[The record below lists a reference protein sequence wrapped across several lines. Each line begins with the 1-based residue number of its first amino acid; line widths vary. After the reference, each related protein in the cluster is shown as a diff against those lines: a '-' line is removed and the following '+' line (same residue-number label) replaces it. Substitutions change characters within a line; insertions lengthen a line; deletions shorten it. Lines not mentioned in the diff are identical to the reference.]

1 MTKHIA
7 LAGNPNSGKT
17 TLFNLL
23 TGTNQR
29 VGNWPGVTVER
40 KSGTIKKRKHLLIQD
55 LPGIYSL
62 SPYTPE
68 ERVARDYLI
77 ADQPAAI
84 LNVLDATNLERNLY
98 LTLQLLEMGLPIVI
112 ALNMTDALKS
122 QGRSINSDQ
131 LSYQLGVPVQPISAL
146 KKLDISQLLHEVEK
160 ITNQQAEP
168 IYPQYDKQFEAGLAQ
183 VIDLLSDSIPNH
195 QKRFYAIKLLEQDQ
209 VILDQLQLNAQDML
223 DLTEIIAILEK
234 IYADDME
241 AIIVNQRYQFIEKI
255 TELVT
260 KDSDKAFNLSDNID
274 RLVTN
279 RFLALPIFAAVM
291 WLTYFLSIQTV
302 GTMGTDWVNDVLFG
316 ELVPGLIQANLD
328 RFEIAGWLQSLVLD
342 GIIAGCGAILG
353 FVPQIFVLFV
363 CLGILEDI
371 GYMSRVAFV
380 MDRIFRRF
388 GLSGKSF
395 IPMLISTGCGVPGV
409 MASRTIENEQ
419 DRKITIMTATFMP
432 CSAKLLIISL
442 VAGAFFPDNPWIAP
456 SAYFVGMAAIVLS
469 GMALKKTKQL
479 GGVASPFIMELPSYH
494 LPKLSTVLRYAF
506 DKALS
511 FIKRAGTIIFVTNI
525 IIWFSSSYN
534 WSLQMV
540 ETDESILASIGHSFS
555 LLFAPL
561 GFGNWRATVAA
572 ITGLLAKETVIAT
585 FGILYKLGET
595 TEENP
600 ELWGLLQQDYTALSA
615 YSFLVFNLLCAPCFA
630 AIGAI
635 HREMGEAKWTWIAI
649 GFQTGLAYAS
659 SLVIYQ
665 VGNCTY
671 LRTITNRLDIYRYL
685 SNYHSHLQPSEKT
698 SQYSSNRHA
707 KNIRKRRILMP
718 TLILFLIIVILF
730 SLAIRSLINGKGS
743 CGDCSCDCT
752 IKQEMNE
759 SSHHR
764 HP

>member
-77 ADQPAAI
+77 ADQPAVI

-146 KKLDISQLLHEVEK
+146 KKLGISQLLHEVEK
-160 ITNQQAEP
+160 ITNQRAEP

-432 CSAKLLIISL
+432 CSAKLPIISL

-665 VGNCTY
+665 VG
-671 LRTITNRLDIYRYL
+671 LVLIYGQL
-685 SNYHSHLQPSEKT
+685 
-698 SQYSSNRHA
+698 
-707 KNIRKRRILMP
+707 P
-718 TLILFLIIVILF
+718 TVWTFIAIFLIITAIY
-730 SLAIRSLINGKGS
+730 SLVKKPANTLPIVTLKTLEKG
-743 CGDCSCDCT
+743 
-752 IKQEMNE
+752 EY
-759 SSHHR
+759 
-764 HP
+764 

>member
-112 ALNMTDALKS
+112 AFNMTDALKS

-146 KKLDISQLLHEVEK
+146 KKLGISQRLHEVEK

-260 KDSDKAFNLSDNID
+260 KDSDKTFNLSDNID

-279 RFLALPIFAAVM
+279 RFLALPIFATVM

-316 ELVPGLIQANLD
+316 ELVPGLIQENLD

-432 CSAKLLIISL
+432 CSAKLPIISL
-442 VAGAFFPDNPWIAP
+442 VADAFFPDNPWIAP

-511 FIKRAGTIIFVTNI
+511 FIKRAGTIIFVTNT

-540 ETDESILASIGHSFS
+540 ETDESILASIGRSFS

-635 HREMGEAKWTWIAI
+635 HREMGESKWTWIAI

-665 VGNCTY
+665 VG
-671 LRTITNRLDIYRYL
+671 LVLIYGQL
-685 SNYHSHLQPSEKT
+685 
-698 SQYSSNRHA
+698 
-707 KNIRKRRILMP
+707 P
-718 TLILFLIIVILF
+718 TVWTFIAIFLIITAIY
-730 SLAIRSLINGKGS
+730 SLVKKPANTLPIVTLKTLEKG
-743 CGDCSCDCT
+743 
-752 IKQEMNE
+752 EY
-759 SSHHR
+759 
-764 HP
+764 

>member
-98 LTLQLLEMGLPIVI
+98 LTLQLLEMGLPTVI

-146 KKLDISQLLHEVEK
+146 KKLGISQLLHEVEK

-168 IYPQYDKQFEAGLAQ
+168 FYPQYDKQFEAGLAQ

-260 KDSDKAFNLSDNID
+260 KDSDKTFNLSDNID

-316 ELVPGLIQANLD
+316 ELVPGLIQENLD

-432 CSAKLLIISL
+432 CSAKLPIISL
-442 VAGAFFPDNPWIAP
+442 VAGTFFPDNPWIAP

-540 ETDESILASIGHSFS
+540 ETDESILASIGRSFS

-665 VGNCTY
+665 IGLV
-671 LRTITNRLDIYRYL
+671 LIYGQL
-685 SNYHSHLQPSEKT
+685 
-698 SQYSSNRHA
+698 
-707 KNIRKRRILMP
+707 P
-718 TLILFLIIVILF
+718 TVWTFIAIFLIITAIY
-730 SLAIRSLINGKGS
+730 SLVKKPANTLPIVTLKTLEKG
-743 CGDCSCDCT
+743 
-752 IKQEMNE
+752 EY
-759 SSHHR
+759 
-764 HP
+764 

>member
-122 QGRSINSDQ
+122 QGRTINSDQ

-146 KKLDISQLLHEVEK
+146 KKLGISQLLHEVEK
-160 ITNQQAEP
+160 IANQQAEP

-260 KDSDKAFNLSDNID
+260 KDSDKTFNLSDNID

-432 CSAKLLIISL
+432 CSAKLPIISL

-540 ETDESILASIGHSFS
+540 ETDESILASIGRSFS

-665 VGNCTY
+665 IGIVLIYGQLPTVWTFI
-671 LRTITNRLDIYRYL
+671 TI
-685 SNYHSHLQPSEKT
+685 
-698 SQYSSNRHA
+698 
-707 KNIRKRRILMP
+707 
-718 TLILFLIIVILF
+718 FLIIIAIY
-730 SLAIRSLINGKGS
+730 SLVKKPANTLPIVTLKTLEKG
-743 CGDCSCDCT
+743 
-752 IKQEMNE
+752 EY
-759 SSHHR
+759 
-764 HP
+764 

>member
-77 ADQPAAI
+77 ADQSAAI

-146 KKLDISQLLHEVEK
+146 KKLGISQLLHEVEK

-260 KDSDKAFNLSDNID
+260 KDSDKTFNLSDNID

-316 ELVPGLIQANLD
+316 ELVPGLIQENLD

-371 GYMSRVAFV
+371 GYMSRVAFI

-432 CSAKLLIISL
+432 CSAKLPIISL
-442 VAGAFFPDNPWIAP
+442 VAGAFFPNNPWIAP

-540 ETDESILASIGHSFS
+540 ETDESILASIGCSFS

-665 VGNCTY
+665 IGLVLIYGQ
-671 LRTITNRLDIYRYL
+671 LPTIWTFI
-685 SNYHSHLQPSEKT
+685 
-698 SQYSSNRHA
+698 A
-707 KNIRKRRILMP
+707 I
-718 TLILFLIIVILF
+718 FLIITAIY
-730 SLAIRSLINGKGS
+730 SLMKKPANTLPIVTLKTLEKG
-743 CGDCSCDCT
+743 
-752 IKQEMNE
+752 EY
-759 SSHHR
+759 
-764 HP
+764 

>member
-98 LTLQLLEMGLPIVI
+98 LTLQLLEMGLPTVI

-122 QGRSINSDQ
+122 QGHSINSDQ

-146 KKLDISQLLHEVEK
+146 KKLGISQLLHEVEK

-168 IYPQYDKQFEAGLAQ
+168 FYPQYDKQFEAGLAQ

-241 AIIVNQRYQFIEKI
+241 AIIINQRYQFIEKI

-316 ELVPGLIQANLD
+316 ELVPGLIQENLD

-432 CSAKLLIISL
+432 CSAKLPIISL

-540 ETDESILASIGHSFS
+540 ETDESILASIGRSFS

-595 TEENP
+595 TVENP

-665 VGNCTY
+665 LGLV
-671 LRTITNRLDIYRYL
+671 LIYGQL
-685 SNYHSHLQPSEKT
+685 
-698 SQYSSNRHA
+698 
-707 KNIRKRRILMP
+707 P
-718 TLILFLIIVILF
+718 TVWTFIAIFLIITAIY
-730 SLAIRSLINGKGS
+730 SLVKKPANTLPIVTLKTLEKG
-743 CGDCSCDCT
+743 
-752 IKQEMNE
+752 EY
-759 SSHHR
+759 
-764 HP
+764 

>member
-62 SPYTPE
+62 SPYIPE

-146 KKLDISQLLHEVEK
+146 KKLGISQLLHEVEK

-260 KDSDKAFNLSDNID
+260 KDSDKTFNLSDNID

-279 RFLALPIFAAVM
+279 RFLALPIFATVM

-316 ELVPGLIQANLD
+316 ELVPGLIQENLD

-353 FVPQIFVLFV
+353 FVPQIFILFV

-432 CSAKLLIISL
+432 CSAKLPIISL
-442 VAGAFFPDNPWIAP
+442 VVGAFFPDNPWIAP

-540 ETDESILASIGHSFS
+540 ETDESILASIGRSFS

-665 VGNCTY
+665 IGLV
-671 LRTITNRLDIYRYL
+671 LIYGQL
-685 SNYHSHLQPSEKT
+685 
-698 SQYSSNRHA
+698 
-707 KNIRKRRILMP
+707 P
-718 TLILFLIIVILF
+718 TVWTFIAIFLIITAIY
-730 SLAIRSLINGKGS
+730 SLVKKPANTLPIVTLKTLEKG
-743 CGDCSCDCT
+743 
-752 IKQEMNE
+752 EY
-759 SSHHR
+759 
-764 HP
+764 

>member
-55 LPGIYSL
+55 LLGIYSL

-146 KKLDISQLLHEVEK
+146 KKLGISQLLHEVEK

-432 CSAKLLIISL
+432 CSAKLPIISL

-600 ELWGLLQQDYTALSA
+600 ELWGLLQQGYTALSA

-665 VGNCTY
+665 VG
-671 LRTITNRLDIYRYL
+671 LVLIYGQL
-685 SNYHSHLQPSEKT
+685 
-698 SQYSSNRHA
+698 
-707 KNIRKRRILMP
+707 P
-718 TLILFLIIVILF
+718 TVWTFIAIFLIITAIY
-730 SLAIRSLINGKGS
+730 SLVKKPANTLPIVTLKTLEKG
-743 CGDCSCDCT
+743 
-752 IKQEMNE
+752 EY
-759 SSHHR
+759 
-764 HP
+764 

>member
-146 KKLDISQLLHEVEK
+146 KKLGISQLLHEVEK
-160 ITNQQAEP
+160 ITNQRAEP

-279 RFLALPIFAAVM
+279 RFLSLPIFAAVM

-316 ELVPGLIQANLD
+316 ELVPGLIQENLD

-432 CSAKLLIISL
+432 CSAKLPIISL

-540 ETDESILASIGHSFS
+540 ETDESILASIGRSFS

-665 VGNCTY
+665 VG
-671 LRTITNRLDIYRYL
+671 LVLIYEQL
-685 SNYHSHLQPSEKT
+685 
-698 SQYSSNRHA
+698 
-707 KNIRKRRILMP
+707 P
-718 TLILFLIIVILF
+718 TVWTFIAIFLIITAIY
-730 SLAIRSLINGKGS
+730 SLVKKPANTFPIVTLKTLEKG
-743 CGDCSCDCT
+743 
-752 IKQEMNE
+752 EY
-759 SSHHR
+759 
-764 HP
+764 

>member
-98 LTLQLLEMGLPIVI
+98 LTLQLLEMGLPTVI

-146 KKLDISQLLHEVEK
+146 KKLGISQLLHEVEK

-183 VIDLLSDSIPNH
+183 VIDLLSGSIPNH

-316 ELVPGLIQANLD
+316 ELVPGLIQENLD

-432 CSAKLLIISL
+432 CSAKLPIISL

-540 ETDESILASIGHSFS
+540 ETDESILASIGRSFS

-659 SLVIYQ
+659 SLAIYQ
-665 VGNCTY
+665 IGLV
-671 LRTITNRLDIYRYL
+671 LIYGQL
-685 SNYHSHLQPSEKT
+685 
-698 SQYSSNRHA
+698 
-707 KNIRKRRILMP
+707 P
-718 TLILFLIIVILF
+718 TVWTFIAIFLIITAIY
-730 SLAIRSLINGKGS
+730 SLVKKPANTLPIVTLKTLEKG
-743 CGDCSCDCT
+743 
-752 IKQEMNE
+752 EY
-759 SSHHR
+759 
-764 HP
+764 

>member
-146 KKLDISQLLHEVEK
+146 KKLGISQLLHEVEK

-432 CSAKLLIISL
+432 CSAKLPIISL

-540 ETDESILASIGHSFS
+540 ETDESILPSIGHSFS

-665 VGNCTY
+665 VG
-671 LRTITNRLDIYRYL
+671 LVLIYGQL
-685 SNYHSHLQPSEKT
+685 
-698 SQYSSNRHA
+698 
-707 KNIRKRRILMP
+707 P
-718 TLILFLIIVILF
+718 TVWTFIAIFLIITAIY
-730 SLAIRSLINGKGS
+730 SLVKKPANTLPIVTLKTLEKG
-743 CGDCSCDCT
+743 
-752 IKQEMNE
+752 EY
-759 SSHHR
+759 
-764 HP
+764 

>member
-77 ADQPAAI
+77 AKQPAAI

-146 KKLDISQLLHEVEK
+146 KKLGISQLLHEVEK

-168 IYPQYDKQFEAGLAQ
+168 IYPQYDKQFEAGLAR

-316 ELVPGLIQANLD
+316 ELVPGLIQENLD

-432 CSAKLLIISL
+432 CSAKLPIISL

-511 FIKRAGTIIFVTNI
+511 FIKQAGTIIFVTNI

-540 ETDESILASIGHSFS
+540 ETDESILASIGRSFS

-665 VGNCTY
+665 IGLV
-671 LRTITNRLDIYRYL
+671 LIYRQL
-685 SNYHSHLQPSEKT
+685 
-698 SQYSSNRHA
+698 
-707 KNIRKRRILMP
+707 P
-718 TLILFLIIVILF
+718 TVWTFIAIFLIITAIY
-730 SLAIRSLINGKGS
+730 SLVKKPANTLPIVTLKTLEKG
-743 CGDCSCDCT
+743 
-752 IKQEMNE
+752 EY
-759 SSHHR
+759 
-764 HP
+764 

>member
-1 MTKHIA
+1 MKQIA
-7 LAGNPNSGKT
+7 LVGNPNSGKT

-29 VGNWPGVTVER
+29 VGNWPGVTVEK
-40 KSGTIKKRKHLLIQD
+40 KSGLIKNRKQLLLQD

-62 SPYTPE
+62 SPYTAE
-68 ERVARDYLI
+68 EAVARDYLMT
-77 ADQPAAI
+77 DQPTAI
-84 LNVLDATNLERNLY
+84 LNVVDATNLERNLY
-98 LTLQLLEMGLPIVI
+98 LTLQLLEMGLPTLV
-112 ALNMTDALKS
+112 ALNMTDALKG
-122 QGRSINSDQ
+122 QGKTVNSDQ
-131 LSYQLGVPVQPISAL
+131 LAYQLGVPVQPISAL
-146 KKLDISQLLHEVEK
+146 KKLGIPQLIH
-160 ITNQQAEP
+160 QAEQLVTRQTEP
-168 IYPQYDKQFEAGLAQ
+168 IFPQYDKQFEAALAQ
-183 VIDLLSDSIPNH
+183 VFELLPATIPSH
-195 QKRFYAIKLLEQDQ
+195 QHRFYAIKALEQDQ
-209 VILDQLQLNAQDML
+209 MILEQLALSPQQEE
-223 DLTEIIAILEK
+223 DLTDIIAILEK
-234 IYADDME
+234 IYADDIE
-241 AIIVNQRYQFIEKI
+241 AIIVNQRYQLIEKI
-255 TELVT
+255 AELVT
-260 KDSDKAFNLSDNID
+260 KESETSFNLSDKID
-274 RLVTN
+274 QVVTN

-302 GTMGTDWVNDVLFG
+302 GTMGTDWVNEVLFG
-316 ELVPGLIQANLD
+316 ELVPNYIQHYLD
-328 RFEIAGWLQSLVLD
+328 VFSIDHWLQSLVLD
-342 GIIAGCGAILG
+342 GIVAGCGAILG
-353 FVPQIFVLFV
+353 FVPQIFVLFF

-371 GYMSRVAFV
+371 GYMSRIAFV

-432 CSAKLLIISL
+432 CSAKLPIISL

-456 SAYFVGMAAIVLS
+456 SAYFVGMGAIVLS

-494 LPKLSTVLRYAF
+494 LPELKTVLRYAF

-525 IIWFSSSYN
+525 VIWFASSYDWN
-534 WSLQMV
+534 LQLV
-540 ETDESILASIGHSFS
+540 DTEESILASIGRSFS
-555 LLFAPL
+555 LVFQPL

-585 FGILYKLGET
+585 FGILYRLGET

-600 ELWGLLQQDYTALSA
+600 QLWGLLQEDYTALSA

-649 GFQTGLAYAS
+649 GFQTGLAYAT

-665 VGNCTY
+665 LGLVLFYGQGPSAWTLIAILLLLAAIY
-671 LRTITNRLDIYRYL
+671 SLLKKPANRLPIVTL
-685 SNYHSHLQPSEKT
+685 KKLEKGE
-698 SQYSSNRHA
+698 Y
-707 KNIRKRRILMP
+707 
-718 TLILFLIIVILF
+718 
-730 SLAIRSLINGKGS
+730 
-743 CGDCSCDCT
+743 
-752 IKQEMNE
+752 
-759 SSHHR
+759 
-764 HP
+764 

>member
-146 KKLDISQLLHEVEK
+146 KKLGISQLLHEVEK
-160 ITNQQAEP
+160 ITNQRAEP

-260 KDSDKAFNLSDNID
+260 KDSDKTFNLSDNID

-316 ELVPGLIQANLD
+316 ELVPGLIQENLD

-432 CSAKLLIISL
+432 CSAKLPIISL
-442 VAGAFFPDNPWIAP
+442 VAGAFFPDNHWIAP

-534 WSLQMV
+534 WSLQMA
-540 ETDESILASIGHSFS
+540 ETDESILASIGRSFS

-635 HREMGEAKWTWIAI
+635 HREMGEAKWTWTAI

-665 VGNCTY
+665 VG
-671 LRTITNRLDIYRYL
+671 LVLIYGQL
-685 SNYHSHLQPSEKT
+685 
-698 SQYSSNRHA
+698 
-707 KNIRKRRILMP
+707 P
-718 TLILFLIIVILF
+718 TVWTFIAIFLIITAIY
-730 SLAIRSLINGKGS
+730 SLMKKPANTLPIITLKTLEKG
-743 CGDCSCDCT
+743 
-752 IKQEMNE
+752 EY
-759 SSHHR
+759 
-764 HP
+764 

>member
-122 QGRSINSDQ
+122 QGRTINSDQ

-146 KKLDISQLLHEVEK
+146 KKLGISQLLHEVEK
-160 ITNQQAEP
+160 IANQQAEP

-260 KDSDKAFNLSDNID
+260 KDSDKTFNLSDNID

-432 CSAKLLIISL
+432 CSAKLPIISL

-540 ETDESILASIGHSFS
+540 ETDESILASIGRSFS

-665 VGNCTY
+665 IGLV
-671 LRTITNRLDIYRYL
+671 LIYGQL
-685 SNYHSHLQPSEKT
+685 
-698 SQYSSNRHA
+698 
-707 KNIRKRRILMP
+707 P
-718 TLILFLIIVILF
+718 TVWTFIAIFLIITAIY
-730 SLAIRSLINGKGS
+730 SLVKKPANTLPIVTLK
-743 CGDCSCDCT
+743 T
-752 IKQEMNE
+752 LEK
-759 SSHHR
+759 
-764 HP
+764 

>member
-146 KKLDISQLLHEVEK
+146 KKLGISQLLHEVEK
-160 ITNQQAEP
+160 ITNQRAEP

-260 KDSDKAFNLSDNID
+260 KDSDKTFNLSDNID

-316 ELVPGLIQANLD
+316 ELVPGLIQENLD

-432 CSAKLLIISL
+432 CSAKLPIISL
-442 VAGAFFPDNPWIAP
+442 VAGAFFPDNHWIAP

-540 ETDESILASIGHSFS
+540 ETDESILASIGCSFS

-665 VGNCTY
+665 VG
-671 LRTITNRLDIYRYL
+671 LVLIYGQL
-685 SNYHSHLQPSEKT
+685 
-698 SQYSSNRHA
+698 
-707 KNIRKRRILMP
+707 P
-718 TLILFLIIVILF
+718 TVWTFIAIFLIITAIY
-730 SLAIRSLINGKGS
+730 SLMKKPANTLPIITLKTLEKG
-743 CGDCSCDCT
+743 
-752 IKQEMNE
+752 EY
-759 SSHHR
+759 
-764 HP
+764 

>member
-146 KKLDISQLLHEVEK
+146 KKLGISQLLHEVEK
-160 ITNQQAEP
+160 IANQQAEP

-195 QKRFYAIKLLEQDQ
+195 QKRFYAIKPLEQDQ

-260 KDSDKAFNLSDNID
+260 KDSDKTFNLSDNID

-316 ELVPGLIQANLD
+316 ELVPGLIQENLD

-432 CSAKLLIISL
+432 CSAKLPIISL

-540 ETDESILASIGHSFS
+540 ETDESILASIGRSFS

-665 VGNCTY
+665 IGLV
-671 LRTITNRLDIYRYL
+671 LIYGQL
-685 SNYHSHLQPSEKT
+685 
-698 SQYSSNRHA
+698 
-707 KNIRKRRILMP
+707 P
-718 TLILFLIIVILF
+718 TVWTFIAIFLIITAIY
-730 SLAIRSLINGKGS
+730 SLVKKPANTLPIVTLKTLEKG
-743 CGDCSCDCT
+743 
-752 IKQEMNE
+752 EY
-759 SSHHR
+759 
-764 HP
+764 

>member
-77 ADQPAAI
+77 ADQSAAI

-146 KKLDISQLLHEVEK
+146 KKLGISQLLHEVEK

-260 KDSDKAFNLSDNID
+260 KDSDKTFNLSDNID

-316 ELVPGLIQANLD
+316 ELVPGLIQENLD

-371 GYMSRVAFV
+371 GYMSRVAFI

-432 CSAKLLIISL
+432 CSAKPPIISL
-442 VAGAFFPDNPWIAP
+442 VAGAFFPNNPWIAP

-540 ETDESILASIGHSFS
+540 ETDESILASIGCSFS

-665 VGNCTY
+665 IGLVLIYGQ
-671 LRTITNRLDIYRYL
+671 LPTIWTFI
-685 SNYHSHLQPSEKT
+685 
-698 SQYSSNRHA
+698 A
-707 KNIRKRRILMP
+707 I
-718 TLILFLIIVILF
+718 FLIITAIY
-730 SLAIRSLINGKGS
+730 SLMKKPANTLPIVTLKTLEKG
-743 CGDCSCDCT
+743 
-752 IKQEMNE
+752 EY
-759 SSHHR
+759 
-764 HP
+764 

>member
-98 LTLQLLEMGLPIVI
+98 LTLQLLEMGLPTVI

-146 KKLDISQLLHEVEK
+146 KKLGISQLLHEVEK

-168 IYPQYDKQFEAGLAQ
+168 FYPQYDKQFEAGLAQ

-316 ELVPGLIQANLD
+316 ELVPGLIQENLD

-432 CSAKLLIISL
+432 CSAKLPIISL
-442 VAGAFFPDNPWIAP
+442 VAGTFFPDNPWIAP

-540 ETDESILASIGHSFS
+540 ETDESILASIGRSFS

-665 VGNCTY
+665 IGLV
-671 LRTITNRLDIYRYL
+671 LIYGQL
-685 SNYHSHLQPSEKT
+685 
-698 SQYSSNRHA
+698 
-707 KNIRKRRILMP
+707 P
-718 TLILFLIIVILF
+718 TVWTFIAIFLIITAIY
-730 SLAIRSLINGKGS
+730 SLVKKPANTLPIVTLKTLEKG
-743 CGDCSCDCT
+743 
-752 IKQEMNE
+752 EY
-759 SSHHR
+759 
-764 HP
+764 

>member
-122 QGRSINSDQ
+122 QGRTINSDQ

-146 KKLDISQLLHEVEK
+146 KKLGISQLLHEVEK
-160 ITNQQAEP
+160 IANQQAEP

-260 KDSDKAFNLSDNID
+260 KDSDKTFNLSDNID

-302 GTMGTDWVNDVLFG
+302 GTIGTDWVNDVLFG

-432 CSAKLLIISL
+432 CSAKLPIISL

-540 ETDESILASIGHSFS
+540 ETDESILASIGRSFS

-665 VGNCTY
+665 IGLV
-671 LRTITNRLDIYRYL
+671 LIYGQL
-685 SNYHSHLQPSEKT
+685 
-698 SQYSSNRHA
+698 
-707 KNIRKRRILMP
+707 P
-718 TLILFLIIVILF
+718 TVWTFIAIFLIITAIY
-730 SLAIRSLINGKGS
+730 SLVKKPANTLPIVTLKTLEKG
-743 CGDCSCDCT
+743 
-752 IKQEMNE
+752 EY
-759 SSHHR
+759 
-764 HP
+764 

>member
-98 LTLQLLEMGLPIVI
+98 LTLQLLEMGLPIAI

-146 KKLDISQLLHEVEK
+146 KKLGISQLLHEVEK

-432 CSAKLLIISL
+432 CSAKLPIISL

-665 VGNCTY
+665 VG
-671 LRTITNRLDIYRYL
+671 LVLIYGQL
-685 SNYHSHLQPSEKT
+685 
-698 SQYSSNRHA
+698 
-707 KNIRKRRILMP
+707 P
-718 TLILFLIIVILF
+718 TVWTFIAIFLIITAIY
-730 SLAIRSLINGKGS
+730 SLVKKPANTLPIVTLKTLEKG
-743 CGDCSCDCT
+743 
-752 IKQEMNE
+752 EY
-759 SSHHR
+759 
-764 HP
+764 

>member
-98 LTLQLLEMGLPIVI
+98 LTLQLLEMGLPTVI

-131 LSYQLGVPVQPISAL
+131 LSYQLGVPVQSISAL
-146 KKLDISQLLHEVEK
+146 KKLGISQLLHEVEK

-260 KDSDKAFNLSDNID
+260 KDSDKTFNLSDNID

-279 RFLALPIFAAVM
+279 RFLALPIFATVM

-316 ELVPGLIQANLD
+316 ELVPGLIQENLD

-353 FVPQIFVLFV
+353 FVPQIFILFV

-432 CSAKLLIISL
+432 CSAKLPIISL
-442 VAGAFFPDNPWIAP
+442 VVGAFFPDNPWIAP

-540 ETDESILASIGHSFS
+540 ETDESILASIGRSFS

-665 VGNCTY
+665 VG
-671 LRTITNRLDIYRYL
+671 LVLIYGQL
-685 SNYHSHLQPSEKT
+685 
-698 SQYSSNRHA
+698 
-707 KNIRKRRILMP
+707 P
-718 TLILFLIIVILF
+718 TVWTFIAIFLIITAIY
-730 SLAIRSLINGKGS
+730 SLVKKPANTLPIVTLKTLEKG
-743 CGDCSCDCT
+743 
-752 IKQEMNE
+752 EY
-759 SSHHR
+759 
-764 HP
+764 

>member
-98 LTLQLLEMGLPIVI
+98 LTLQLLEMGLPTVI

-146 KKLDISQLLHEVEK
+146 KKLGISQLLHEVEK

-168 IYPQYDKQFEAGLAQ
+168 FYPQYDKQFEAGLAQ

-316 ELVPGLIQANLD
+316 ELVPGLIQENLD

-432 CSAKLLIISL
+432 CSAKLPIISL

-540 ETDESILASIGHSFS
+540 ETDESILASIGRSFS

-665 VGNCTY
+665 IGLV
-671 LRTITNRLDIYRYL
+671 LIYRQL
-685 SNYHSHLQPSEKT
+685 
-698 SQYSSNRHA
+698 
-707 KNIRKRRILMP
+707 P
-718 TLILFLIIVILF
+718 TVWTFIAIFLIITAIY
-730 SLAIRSLINGKGS
+730 SLVKKPANTLPIVTLKTLEKG
-743 CGDCSCDCT
+743 
-752 IKQEMNE
+752 EY
-759 SSHHR
+759 
-764 HP
+764 

>member
-112 ALNMTDALKS
+112 AFNMTDALKS

-146 KKLDISQLLHEVEK
+146 KKLGISQRLHEVEK

-260 KDSDKAFNLSDNID
+260 KDSDKTFNLSDNID

-279 RFLALPIFAAVM
+279 RFLALPIFATVM

-316 ELVPGLIQANLD
+316 ELVPGLIQENLD

-432 CSAKLLIISL
+432 CSAKLPIISL
-442 VAGAFFPDNPWIAP
+442 VADAFFPDNPWIAP

-540 ETDESILASIGHSFS
+540 ETDESILASIGRSFS

-635 HREMGEAKWTWIAI
+635 HREMGESKWTWIAI

-665 VGNCTY
+665 VG
-671 LRTITNRLDIYRYL
+671 LVLIYGQL
-685 SNYHSHLQPSEKT
+685 
-698 SQYSSNRHA
+698 
-707 KNIRKRRILMP
+707 P
-718 TLILFLIIVILF
+718 TVWTFIAIFLIITAIY
-730 SLAIRSLINGKGS
+730 SLVKKPANTLPIVTLKTLEKG
-743 CGDCSCDCT
+743 
-752 IKQEMNE
+752 EY
-759 SSHHR
+759 
-764 HP
+764 

>member
-122 QGRSINSDQ
+122 QGRTINSDQ

-146 KKLDISQLLHEVEK
+146 KKLGISQLLHEVEK
-160 ITNQQAEP
+160 IANQQAEP

-260 KDSDKAFNLSDNID
+260 KDSDKTFNLSDNID

-432 CSAKLLIISL
+432 CSAKLPIISL

-540 ETDESILASIGHSFS
+540 ETDESILASIGRSFS

-615 YSFLVFNLLCAPCFA
+615 YSFLIFNLLCAPCFA

-665 VGNCTY
+665 VG
-671 LRTITNRLDIYRYL
+671 LVLIYGQL
-685 SNYHSHLQPSEKT
+685 
-698 SQYSSNRHA
+698 
-707 KNIRKRRILMP
+707 P
-718 TLILFLIIVILF
+718 TVWTFIAIFLIITAIY
-730 SLAIRSLINGKGS
+730 SLVKRPANTLPIVTLKTLEKG
-743 CGDCSCDCT
+743 
-752 IKQEMNE
+752 EY
-759 SSHHR
+759 
-764 HP
+764 